1 MDPLT
6 TSLLDLLYELR
17 EHDTPLIIGGGF
29 GLFLKCQHLKQ
40 RGVRTLLDLLIAAQ
54 RA

>member
-29 GLFLKCQHLKQ
+29 GLFLKMSTPEAT
-40 RGVRTLLDLLIAAQ
+40 RSADSP
-54 RA
+54 